1 MTIKEKKEWLQ
12 GLEFDEKRIKMQLN
26 FFVTYKTDMKYQVD
40 VNLMINELIGALG
53 VIQMLKLLIQK
64 IETTQ

>member
-1 MTIKEKKEWLQ
+1 
-12 GLEFDEKRIKMQLN
+12 MQLN